1 MYIVGW
7 AVLLIFLAM
16 TLIAWLAML
25 WNKTKTKDTL
35 IAYHLDKPLQGHE
48 ETHIDH

>member
-7 AVLLIFLAM
+7 AVLLLFLVM
-16 TLIAWLAML
+16 SFVAWLAMV

-35 IAYHLDKPLQGHE
+35 AEYHLDKPIDDHEDGH
-48 ETHIDH
+48 

>member
-16 TLIAWLAML
+16 TLIAWLTML
-25 WNKTKTKDTL
+25 WNKTKTEDTL
-35 IAYHLDKPLQGHE
+35 VDYHLDKPLQGQE